1 MAELTK
7 NEIMKLNMKIFDSMR
22 RILVAIISLMAVV
35 GISKADHR
43 QIKFERL
50 PAAAQKFVKT
60 NFADNTVV
68 FVTKDDDQIAPD
80 YEVVLDNGTVL
91 QFSSAGSLEK
101 IEAFRTGVPQNLVPE
116 KINDYV
122 SANYPGTTYRE
133 YEQDRGKHEVKLSNG
148 LELTFNSGFTLIEID
163 D

>member
-1 MAELTK
+1 
-7 NEIMKLNMKIFDSMR
+7 MKISDSMK
-22 RILVAIISLMAVV
+22 RILIALISLMAVV
-35 GISKADHR
+35 GISKADDR

-68 FVTKDDDQIAPD
+68 FVTKDDDLIAPD

-116 KINDYV
+116 KINHYV
-122 SANYPGTTYRE
+122 SANYPGATYRE

>member
-1 MAELTK
+1 
-7 NEIMKLNMKIFDSMR
+7 MKLNMKIFDSMK

-35 GISKADHR
+35 GISKADDR

-68 FVTKDDDQIAPD
+68 FVTKDDDLIAPD

-116 KINDYV
+116 KINHYV

>member
-1 MAELTK
+1 
-7 NEIMKLNMKIFDSMR
+7 MKLNMKIFDSMK

-35 GISKADHR
+35 GISKADDR

-68 FVTKDDDQIAPD
+68 FVTKDDDLLAPD

-116 KINDYV
+116 KIKDYV

>member
-1 MAELTK
+1 
-7 NEIMKLNMKIFDSMR
+7 MKLNMKIFDSMK

-35 GISKADHR
+35 GISKADDR

-60 NFADNTVV
+60 NFADNTIV
-68 FVTKDDDQIAPD
+68 FVTKDDDLIAPD

-116 KINDYV
+116 KINAYV
-122 SANYPGTTYRE
+122 SANYPDVFFKE
-133 YEQDRGKHEVKLSNG
+133 YEVEKGKHEVKLSNG
-148 LELTFNSGFTLIEID
+148 LELTFNSVFTLIEID

>member
-1 MAELTK
+1 
-7 NEIMKLNMKIFDSMR
+7 
-22 RILVAIISLMAVV
+22 MAVV
-35 GISKADHR
+35 GISKADDR
-43 QIKFERL
+43 PIKFEKL

-60 NFADNTVV
+60 NFADNIVV
-68 FVTKDDDQIAPD
+68 FVTKDDDLIAPD

-116 KINDYV
+116 KINAYV
-122 SANYPGTTYRE
+122 SANYPDAVFKE
-133 YEQDRGKHEVKLSNG
+133 YEVEKGKHEVKLSNG
-148 LELTFNSGFTLIEID
+148 LELTFNSVFTLIEID

>member
-1 MAELTK
+1 
-7 NEIMKLNMKIFDSMR
+7 MK
-22 RILVAIISLMAVV
+22 RILIAIISLMAVV
-35 GISKADHR
+35 GISKADDR

-68 FVTKDDDQIAPD
+68 FVTKDDDLIAPD

-101 IEAFRTGVPQNLVPE
+101 IEAFRTGVPQNLIPE
-116 KINDYV
+116 KIKDYV
-122 SANYPGTTYRE
+122 SANYPETTYRE

>member
-1 MAELTK
+1 
-7 NEIMKLNMKIFDSMR
+7 MKLNMKIFDSMK

-35 GISKADHR
+35 GISRADDR

-68 FVTKDDDQIAPD
+68 FVTKDDDLIAPD

-116 KINDYV
+116 KIKDYV

>member
-1 MAELTK
+1 
-7 NEIMKLNMKIFDSMR
+7 
-22 RILVAIISLMAVV
+22 MAVV
-35 GISKADHR
+35 GISKADDR
-43 QIKFERL
+43 PIKFEKL

-68 FVTKDDDQIAPD
+68 FVTKDDDLLAPD

-101 IEAFRTGVPQNLVPE
+101 IEAFRTGVPQNLIPE
-116 KINDYV
+116 KIKDYV
-122 SANYPGTTYRE
+122 SANYPETTYRE

-163 D
+163 DWTAPAMWQSHSRQ

>member
-1 MAELTK
+1 
-7 NEIMKLNMKIFDSMR
+7 MR

-35 GISKADHR
+35 GISKADDR

-68 FVTKDDDQIAPD
+68 FVTKDDDLIAPD

-101 IEAFRTGVPQNLVPE
+101 IEAFRTGVPQNLIPE
-116 KINDYV
+116 KIKDYV
-122 SANYPGTTYRE
+122 SANYPETTYRE
-133 YEQDRGKHEVKLSNG
+133 YEQDRGKHEVKLSSG